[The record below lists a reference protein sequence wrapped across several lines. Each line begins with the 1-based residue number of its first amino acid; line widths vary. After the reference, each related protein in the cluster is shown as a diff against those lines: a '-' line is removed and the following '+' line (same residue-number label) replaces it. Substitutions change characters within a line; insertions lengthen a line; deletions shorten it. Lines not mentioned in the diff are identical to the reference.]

1 VKVLIYQNN
10 QLKAQMEVLQKQL
23 ADLTIQKEKEKQE
36 FIQKTTA
43 HLSELQRMSDENSKN
58 LSTLTA

>member
-1 VKVLIYQNN
+1 
-10 QLKAQMEVLQKQL
+10 MEVLQKQL